1 MNMPC
6 FPQGITVFGGNGSC
20 PRIQINQEMFTIL
33 GFQEINEKKVIL
45 RIRLKIYYQK
55 LI

>member
-20 PRIQINQEMFTIL
+20 PRIQINQEMFTML
-33 GFQEINEKKVIL
+33 GFQEINENKGYFKDTPNNL
-45 RIRLKIYYQK
+45 LPKNN
-55 LI
+55 